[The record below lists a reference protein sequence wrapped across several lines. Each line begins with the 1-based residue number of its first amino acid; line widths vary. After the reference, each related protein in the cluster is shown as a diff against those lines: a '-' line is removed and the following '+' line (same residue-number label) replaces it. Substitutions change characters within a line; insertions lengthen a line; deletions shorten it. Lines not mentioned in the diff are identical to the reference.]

1 MITWVILFTEFN
13 SEAEFEITGCLEAV
27 AASMAPKISSKGNVL
42 IETRV
47 YKFAEFKYHILS
59 QFTLSFKLT
68 STSLYC
74 QSCRKQ
80 LFSGNTLK
88 NFKRIYVINNEH

>member
-1 MITWVILFTEFN
+1 MITWVIIFTEFN
-13 SEAEFEITGCLEAV
+13 SEAEFDLRGCLEAV

-59 QFTLSFKLT
+59 QFTLS
-68 STSLYC
+68 
-74 QSCRKQ
+74 
-80 LFSGNTLK
+80 
-88 NFKRIYVINNEH
+88 